1 MPGNICFLPRFHC
14 SLGSRAIKQTY
25 RINIAMY
32 QAIRKFVFTDS
43 HCLGDESSKSFE
55 ELFEKLDVN
64 KDGKVDVS
72 ELKTGLA
79 AMGFSMGKGEAQVN
93 PV

>member
-1 MPGNICFLPRFHC
+1 MFQLV
-14 SLGSRAIKQTY
+14 
-25 RINIAMY
+25 
-32 QAIRKFVFTDS
+32 RKFVFTDS
-43 HCLGDESSKSFE
+43 HCLEEDNAKSFA

-79 AMGFSMGKGEAQVN
+79 AMGFSMGKGEAQVI
-93 PV
+93 PVLWLTVFLKLTVTHFCCKSSVYWVQHKPH